1 MVEDTG
7 MTFTENEYVA
17 KFMLKKL
24 TTETSSELRLSKA
37 QYTQLNDT
45 GEEMPVLAEHTF
57 SFSIMHLT

>member
-45 GEEMPVLAEHTF
+45 GEEHACTR
-57 SFSIMHLT
+57 